1 MSETKKVTLIKA
13 GHEHKGKACKV
24 GDKIE
29 VDAAQEAFLQ
39 QAGLIEAPADT
50 TAAKAAK
57 PEAK

>member
-1 MSETKKVTLIKA
+1 VSETKKVTLIKE
-13 GHEHKGKACKV
+13 GHEHKGRPCKA
-24 GDKIE
+24 GDQIE

-39 QAGLIEAPADT
+39 KAGLIEAPADT